1 MEHFYDGQIRR
12 FVTQFIRAFSNF
24 SYKDSAGTLRKVPTS
39 YGNLTRQVAH
49 IIRDNS
55 ENKVISAPRI
65 ACYITG
71 LEYARERVQSPTHV
85 DKVHIRHREYDDATG
100 TYKDLQGVGNTVER
114 LMPVPFTLRMKADI
128 WSTNTDQKLQ
138 IMEQILVLYN
148 PALEIQTTNNYVDWT
163 SLSLIELASVN
174 YSTRSIPQGTETEID
189 IGEMEFTMP
198 IWITPPAKVK
208 KLGVIEKIIMNI
220 FDESGSISDGL
231 IDATIP
237 TATVVKSPGDYKLL
251 VLNNTARLLHAH
263 EGVDENKTGTFTTTG
278 DPISWFKLLDQY
290 PGKFTAGTSSI
301 RLTKNDSNE
310 VVATISL
317 NPTDD
322 TQMVLSIDS
331 DTVPANTA
339 LVDSVNTRGTID
351 AIIDPTTFAPDYTT
365 ITAGTR
371 YLILNDINPN
381 VKGDSSDA
389 NANAWQNADGSI
401 FKANQNDIITWNG
414 NSWEKTLDASGSNDG
429 ADSASSPDPVYITNT
444 YTGIQYKWENGSWLK
459 SFEGEYEADKWRL
472 VL

>member
-24 SYKDSAGTLRKVPTS
+24 SYKDGAGTLRKIPVS
-39 YGNLTRQVAH
+39 YGNLTRQVAN

-55 ENKVISAPRI
+55 ENKVMSAPRI

-71 LEYARERVQSPTHV
+71 LEYARDRVQSPTHV
-85 DKVHIRHREYDDATG
+85 DKIHVRHREYDDATG
-100 TYKDLQGVGNTVER
+100 MYKDLQGVGNTIER

-189 IGEMEFTMP
+189 IGEMEFQMP
-198 IWITPPAKVK
+198 IWVTPPAKVK

-220 FDESGSISDGL
+220 FDESGSVSDGI

-237 TATVVKSPGDYKLL
+237 TATIVRSPGDYKLL

-263 EGVDENKTGTFTTTG
+263 EGVEESKTGTFTRTG
-278 DPISWFKLLDQY
+278 DPVSWFKLLDQY

-301 RLTKNDSNE
+301 RLTKSDGNE
-310 VVATISL
+310 VVATVSL

-331 DTVPANTA
+331 DTVPENSVLT
-339 LVDSVNTRGTID
+339 DSVNTRGTID
-351 AIIDPTTFAPDYTT
+351 AIIDPTTFAPDYSS

-371 YLILNDINPN
+371 YLILNNINPN

-389 NANAWQNADGSI
+389 NANAWQNADGSV

-414 NSWEKTLDASGSNDG
+414 SFWEITLDSSATNDG
-429 ADSASSPDPVYITNT
+429 SDSAASPAPVYITNT
-444 YTGIQYKWENGSWLK
+444 YTGIQYKWENASWLK
-459 SFEGEYEADKWRL
+459 SFEGEYEADEWRL